1 MIVSEKK
8 TIEEVLRLI
17 EDKDKIFIIG
27 CGDCATAC
35 RSGGLEDIPPFVEQ
49 LLQHGKTV
57 LGWIVPTQSC
67 MLQKTRLELKAVSS
81 LISQSDVVITLSC
94 GAGAQTIIELLNDK
108 LVVPGTNTLFLAMTK
123 RAGEFVQLC
132 SMCGDCVL
140 EITGGICPQSRC
152 AKSLMNGPCSGS
164 VDGKC
169 ETYRDRDCAWHEI
182 YQRLKKLG
190 KLENFQI
197 RLPMKDYSRLRNQ
210 AEMKVQPLKISKKEG
225 KQ

>member
-8 TIEEVLRLI
+8 SVEEILRLI
-17 EDKDKIFIIG
+17 EDKEKIFIIG

-35 RSGGLEDIPPFVEQ
+35 RVGGVEDIPSFATELKQ
-49 LLQHGKTV
+49 YGKKI
-57 LGWIVPTQSC
+57 LGWIVPEQSC
-67 MLQKTRLELKAVSS
+67 MLQKTKLELKSVSS
-81 LISQSDVVITLSC
+81 LIGEADVVISLSC
-94 GAGAQTIIELLNDK
+94 GAGTQAVIELLGDK
-108 LVVPGTNTLFLAMTK
+108 LVIPGANTLFLAMTK

-140 EITGGICPQSRC
+140 EVTGGICPQSRC

-182 YQRLKKLG
+182 YQRLSKLG
-190 KLENFQI
+190 KLESFQI

-210 AEMKVQPLKISKKEG
+210 AEMRVQPLRIPKKEG
-225 KQ
+225 R

>member
-1 MIVSEKK
+1 MIVSEQKK
-8 TIEEVLRLI
+8 IEEVLKLT
-17 EDKDKIFIIG
+17 EGKDKVFIIG

-35 RSGGLEDIPPFVEQ
+35 RSGGLEDIPAFAEQ
-49 LLQHGKTV
+49 LQRQGKNV
-57 LGWIVPTQSC
+57 LGWIVPTQAC
-67 MLQKTRLELKAVSS
+67 MLQKTRLELKSVSS
-81 LISQSDVVITLSC
+81 LINDSDVVITLSC
-94 GAGAQTIIELLNDK
+94 GAGAQTIIELLNDR
-108 LVVPGTNTLFLAMTK
+108 LVISGTNTLFLAMTK

-140 EITGGICPQSRC
+140 EVTGGICPQSRC

-169 ETYRDRDCAWHEI
+169 ETYRERDCAWHEI

-190 KLENFQI
+190 KLEKFQI

-210 AEMKVQPLKISKKEG
+210 AEVKVQPIKIKKEG
-225 KQ
+225 R